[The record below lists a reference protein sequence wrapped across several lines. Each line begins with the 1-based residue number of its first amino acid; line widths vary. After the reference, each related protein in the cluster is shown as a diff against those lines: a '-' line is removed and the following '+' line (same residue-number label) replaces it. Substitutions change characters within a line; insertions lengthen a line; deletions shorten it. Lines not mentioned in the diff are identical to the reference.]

1 MGERS
6 ALAPMLAHV
15 ALGVGYFLTAQ
26 RVLDMRLVAPSA
38 QPLTGMIYLADA
50 SSAWTTALWTRVR
63 GDGSSVMIGRVPR
76 VAWALPAF
84 DLIGLTCAFEAM
96 RVLGGPMYQTISGLL
111 IPLSAALSGVF
122 LGRRFTMTQMT
133 AIAVVVC
140 GLAVKAA
147 DVRESAARAG
157 TETPTTGVVFAAMA
171 TVAYGFRGLVME
183 YLTVTGSGMSGNSQT
198 MLIGTCGL
206 IAFTAYTLART
217 ARDVDGMIW
226 AYYSARPRDLR
237 EVVVVHLGNMLSRA
251 FMVKMMMVI
260 VTRVGSTQLALS
272 NAIRS
277 VGVITFS
284 HILFCGGD
292 ARQCL
297 NRNGAI
303 SAAMVVSGGLAYAL
317 SAPSKTSAKKD
328 AKKAAPTSKSTTRAD
343 VADVP
348 RAASVRRRSAR
359 RG

>member
-1 MGERS
+1 MGGRS
-6 ALAPMLAHV
+6 ALAPVLAHV

-26 RVLDMRLVAPSA
+26 RVLDMRLVAPSV

-50 SSAWTTALWTRVR
+50 TSAWMTALWTRAR
-63 GDGSSVMIGRVPR
+63 GDRTSLIVGRVPR
-76 VAWALPAF
+76 VAWTLPVF

-96 RVLGGPMYQTISGLL
+96 RALGGPLYQTISGLL

-122 LGRRFTMTQMT
+122 LGRRFTSVQMT

-147 DVRESAARAG
+147 DVADSAARAG
-157 TETPTTGVVFAAMA
+157 TETPTTGVVFAALA

-183 YLTVTGSGMSGNSQT
+183 YLTVSGSGMSGNSQT

-206 IAFTAYTLART
+206 AAFAVYTLART
-217 ARDVDGMIW
+217 ARDMDGMIW
-226 AYYSARPRDLR
+226 AYYNERPRDVRDVLL
-237 EVVVVHLGNMLSRA
+237 VHLGNMLSRA

-260 VTRVGSTQLALS
+260 VTRAGATQLALS

-277 VGVITFS
+277 VGVIAFS

-297 NRNGAI
+297 NKNGAI

-317 SAPSKTSAKKD
+317 SAPAKTSAKTD
-328 AKKAAPTSKSTTRAD
+328 AKKAAPASKSTTRAD

-348 RAASVRRRSAR
+348 RATSVRRRSAR